1 MEQTARI
8 RKGRILSLA
17 EESKH
22 LSLSHKI
29 HFDEM
34 GDDLWNFLQRL
45 KSFVMSIIEES
56 EK

>member
-8 RKGRILSLA
+8 RKGRILSL
-17 EESKH
+17 ESKH
-22 LSLSHKI
+22 LNLSHKI

-45 KSFVMSIIEES
+45 KSFVMSIIEEN